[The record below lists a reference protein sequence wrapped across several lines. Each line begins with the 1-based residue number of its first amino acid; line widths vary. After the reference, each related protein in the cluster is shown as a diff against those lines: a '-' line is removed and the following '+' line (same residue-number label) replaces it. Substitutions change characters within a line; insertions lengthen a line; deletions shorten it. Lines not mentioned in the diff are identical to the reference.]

1 MSHIDPRDIVSPA
14 TWRHYETSAARHLRA
29 LLVAA
34 GKTDEQA
41 STFLDCLTELE
52 AKGFTLTGPETD

>member
-1 MSHIDPRDIVSPA
+1 MK
-14 TWRHYETSAARHLRA
+14 YETPAARYLRA

-41 STFLDCLTELE
+41 STFLDCLTALE
-52 AKGFTLTGPETD
+52 AKAFELQGPID

>member
-1 MSHIDPRDIVSPA
+1 MK
-14 TWRHYETSAARHLRA
+14 YETSAARHLRA

-41 STFLDCLTELE
+41 SSFLDCLAALE
-52 AKGFTLTGPETD
+52 AKEFRLMGPID